1 MPASP
6 DSKTARLGV
15 RTLCSVLCAALF
27 LGAEGRAEHLHLLI
41 PGGAGGGWD
50 STARGVGEALSRSG
64 LIDSVSYE
72 NLSGGSGSRAISHL
86 IETAERQQNTL
97 MISSAPIILGSLR
110 GLFPQGFRQLEPV
123 AAVIADYGAFVVR
136 DDSPH
141 ADWPSLARAF
151 AGEPRSVKFAGGSAR
166 GSMDHLVAALAL
178 KMSGQNPDELR
189 YIPYDSGGQ
198 AMVGLL
204 SGETQV
210 LSTGLSEAVFLAEQG
225 EVRILATTAPSP
237 LTEFAGLP
245 TLIESGVE
253 ASFINWRGFF
263 AAPGFP
269 AGNKAF
275 YLAQL
280 ERMYATE
287 SWQAIRAARGWTDF
301 FIPSDDF
308 QRFLDDQ
315 EALLDQL
322 LLELGLKA
330 ARPR

>member
-1 MPASP
+1 MPALP
-6 DSKTARLGV
+6 NRTTARLGAFA
-15 RTLCSVLCAALF
+15 LCAAFF
-27 LGAEGRAEHLHLLI
+27 LCAECRAERLHLLI

-50 STARGVGEALSRSG
+50 STARGIGEALSRSG

-86 IETAERQQNTL
+86 IETAERQHNTL

-141 ADWPSLARAF
+141 RDWPSLARAF
-151 AGEPRSVKFAGGSAR
+151 AAEPRAVKFAGGSAR

-178 KMSGQNPDELR
+178 KMSGHNPDELR

-204 SGETQV
+204 SRETQV

-225 EVRILATTAPSP
+225 EVRILAMTAPSP
-237 LTEFAGLP
+237 LAEFADLP
-245 TLIESGVE
+245 TLIESGVQ
-253 ASFINWRGFF
+253 ASFVNWRGFF

-269 AGNKAF
+269 AANKAF

-280 ERMYATE
+280 QRMYATE
-287 SWQAIRAARGWTDF
+287 PWQAIRAARGWTDF
-301 FIPSDDF
+301 FIPADDF
-308 QRFLDDQ
+308 QRFLNDQ

>member
-6 DSKTARLGV
+6 DSTTTRLGAFLLGA
-15 RTLCSVLCAALF
+15 TLFLCA
-27 LGAEGRAEHLHLLI
+27 ECRAERLHLLI

-50 STARGVGEALSRSG
+50 NTARGVGEALSRSG

-72 NLSGGSGSRAISHL
+72 NMSGGSGSRAISHL
-86 IETAERQQNTL
+86 IETAGRQQNTL
-97 MISSAPIILGSLR
+97 MVSSAPIILGSLR
-110 GLFPQGFRQLEPV
+110 GIFPQDFRQLEPV
-123 AAVIADYGAFVVR
+123 AAVVADYGAFVVR

-141 ADWPSLARAF
+141 RDWPSVVSAF
-151 AGEPRSVKFAGGSAR
+151 AGEPRVLKFAGSSAR

-178 KMSGQNPDELR
+178 KMSGQNPGDLR
-189 YIPYDSGGQ
+189 YIPYGSGAQ

-210 LSTGLSEAVFLAEQG
+210 LSTGLSEAVFLAAQG
-225 EVRILATTAPSP
+225 EVRILATTAPNP
-237 LTEFAGLP
+237 LAEFADLP
-245 TLIESGVE
+245 TLIEAGVQ

-269 AGNKAF
+269 AERKAF
-275 YLAQL
+275 YLTQL

-287 SWQAIRAARGWTDF
+287 PWQAIRAARGWTDF
-301 FIPSDDF
+301 FIPADDF
-308 QRFLDDQ
+308 RRFLDEQ
-315 EALLDQL
+315 EAMLDQL

-330 ARPR
+330 RPQ